1 MSEALRS
8 SGPSRLDRLPVNTPL
23 LDEIALAGPEH
34 FDPGYVKNYDR
45 KAAFDPSADLA
56 LLRERGLSADS
67 TLLDFGAGTGTF
79 ALAAAPECRRVV
91 AADVSP
97 AMIEA
102 TQAKMTELGLTNL
115 ECAHAGYLT
124 YEHTGAPAD
133 FIYSRNALHHL
144 PGFWKAIALSRMVD
158 VLRPGGV
165 LLLRDIVFAFEPRDT
180 EARISAWL
188 ETGAVRAEEG
198 WTRDELEAH
207 LRNEH
212 STFSWLLELMIEHA
226 GFEIERRDYD
236 SLKVYASYICAKP
249 RH

>member
-1 MSEALRS
+1 
-8 SGPSRLDRLPVNTPL
+8 VNTL

-34 FDPGYVKNYDR
+34 LDPGYVENYER

-56 LLRERGLSADS
+56 LLRERGLRADS
-67 TLLDFGAGTGTF
+67 TLLDLGAGTGTF
-79 ALAAAPECRRVV
+79 ALAATPECRRVI

-97 AMIEA
+97 AMVSAI
-102 TQAKMTELGLTNL
+102 QAKVTERGITNL

-144 PGFWKAIALSRMVD
+144 PDFWKAVALRRMIEL
-158 VLRPGGV
+158 LRPGGV
-165 LLLRDIVFAFEPRDT
+165 LLLRDIVFAFEPRDA
-180 EARISAWL
+180 EARIGAWL
-188 ETGAVRAEEG
+188 ETAAGRAERG

-207 LRNEH
+207 LQNEH
-212 STFSWLLELMIEHA
+212 STFSWLLEPMIQHA

-236 SLKVYASYICAKP
+236 SLKIYASYICAKP
-249 RH
+249 GR